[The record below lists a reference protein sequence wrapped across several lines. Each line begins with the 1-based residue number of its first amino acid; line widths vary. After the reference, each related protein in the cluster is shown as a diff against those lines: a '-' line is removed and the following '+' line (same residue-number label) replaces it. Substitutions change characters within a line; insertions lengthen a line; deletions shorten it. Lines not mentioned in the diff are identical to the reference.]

1 MAITRY
7 PPRTVLLGGPD
18 GGHAVIVND
27 QAAGEDIIPGAL
39 VKRSQ
44 KSAGVVVFKKHAVAA
59 EVGASKSVA
68 LNASMLNRGVD
79 TPYVSGE
86 LIEVGILSPGATAW
100 MLLASGAPAIVAGDY
115 LESAG
120 DGTLRKGS
128 AGKLFIALEDTDNS
142 TGALGAPGRIK
153 AEAL

>member
-7 PPRTVLLGGPD
+7 LPRTVLLGGPD

-27 QAAGEDIIPGAL
+27 INAGENIVPGML
-39 VKRSQ
+39 VARMQ
-44 KSAGVVVFKKHAVAA
+44 KAPGVPVYKKHATAA
-59 EVGASKSVA
+59 SASAQKAVA

-79 TPYVSGE
+79 VPWVSGE
-86 LIEVGILSPGATAW
+86 LIEVGILGPGATAW
-100 MLLASGAPAIVAGDY
+100 MLVASGAPAIVAGDG

-120 DGTLRKGS
+120 DGTLRKG
-128 AGKLFIALEDTDNS
+128 AAAIFIALEDTDNS

>member
-1 MAITRY
+1 MAITKY

-27 QAAGEDIIPGAL
+27 LNAGESIVPGML
-39 VKRSQ
+39 VKRYNVAPGV
-44 KSAGVVVFKKHAVAA
+44 AGFRKHNTAA
-59 EVGASKSVA
+59 ATVASKAVA
-68 LNASMLNRGVD
+68 LNASMLNRGCD

-100 MLLASGAPAIVAGDY
+100 MLIASGAPAVVAGDS

-120 DGTLRKGS
+120 DGTLRKG
-128 AGKLFIALEDTDNS
+128 AATLFIAVEDTDNS
-142 TGALGAPGRIK
+142 TGALGAPGRIR

>member
-27 QAAGEDIIPGAL
+27 VNAGEAIIPGAL
-39 VKRSQ
+39 VKRVQ
-44 KSAGVVVFKKHAVAA
+44 KSAGVVAYMKHATAA
-59 EVGASKSVA
+59 EVGAPRAVA
-68 LNASMLNRGVD
+68 LNASMLNRDVN
-79 TPYVSGE
+79 TPYASGE
-86 LIEVGILSPGATAW
+86 LIEVGILGPGATAW
-100 MLLASGAPAIVAGDY
+100 MLVASGAPAIVAGDS

-120 DGTLRKGS
+120 DGTLRKG
-128 AGKLFIALEDTDNS
+128 AARLFTALEDTNNS

-153 AEAL
+153 VEA

>member
-1 MAITRY
+1 MAITKY

-27 QAAGEDIIPGAL
+27 LNAGEDIIPGAL
-39 VKRSQ
+39 VKRVQ
-44 KSAGVVVFKKHAVAA
+44 KSPGVPVFKKHSSAA
-59 EVGASKSVA
+59 ATVASKAVA
-68 LNASMLNRGVD
+68 LNASMLNRD
-79 TPYVSGE
+79 CNTPYVSGE

-100 MLLASGAPAIVAGDY
+100 MLIASGAPAVVAGDS

-120 DGTLRKGS
+120 DGTLRKGN
-128 AGKLFIALEDTDNS
+128 AALFIAVEDTDNS

-153 AEAL
+153 AEAI